1 MKKITLAEN
10 EAIQYK
16 MKFGKRILFF
26 DAFIIVLLLFIH
38 QSLNERSVFFAIL
51 IIVGLLTPMI
61 IITAINFIRVVTHRI
76 YLTNLNIYLFK
87 GYFFKRITI
96 LPLNGLTAIYKKQT
110 IFDKRL
116 GLMNLQIH
124 NTSGKKYTFKG
135 VKDSQT
141 LLDFISGHIVTNAQK
156 SSS

>member
-10 EAIQYK
+10 EFIQYK
-16 MKFGKRILFF
+16 LKFGKRILFF

-38 QSLNERSVFFAIL
+38 QSLNEGSVIFAVL

-76 YLTNLNIYLFK
+76 YLTNHNIYLFK
-87 GYFFKRITI
+87 GYLFKRITI
-96 LPLNGLTAIYKKQT
+96 LPLTDLSAIYKKQT
-110 IFDKRL
+110 IFDRRM
-116 GLMNLQIH
+116 GLMNLQIRDIH
-124 NTSGKKYTFKG
+124 DKKYTFKG

-141 LLDFISGHIVTNAQK
+141 ILDYISSHIVNNAQK